1 MGMPPAVRQR
11 GHGEMDSGPT
21 ARRRHRRR
29 LLELSFVVGS
39 FVAAGLVAAGVVAG
53 ADQPSI
59 ASDRSDYAPGNT
71 VVLSGS
77 GWAAD
82 ETVHVVVDDDQS
94 DAWSHEADVV
104 AAADG
109 TVSDSFDLPELAGT
123 FAVTA
128 TATSGSASASFTVTA
143 PTPPPP
149 APTGTPTLDSDEETY
164 APGDTVTLTGSDWQ
178 AGDTVHVAVND
189 DGSDAWD
196 HSADVTVAADGT
208 ITDTFDLPDGLAAE
222 FTATATDP
230 TDRSAT
236 ATFTAVS
243 APAGTPT
250 LDSDEET
257 YAPGDTVTLTGSD
270 WQAGDTVH
278 VAVNDDGSDAW
289 DHSADV
295 TVAADGTHHG
305 HVRSSGRPR
314 RGVHG
319 HGHRSHRPERHGDVL
334 RRIRL
339 GDRALPRALRSGD
352 VDRDAG
358 ADPRCSRSCETRTT
372 SLRSASM
379 ASCSRAAQASRRRST
394 SCARTRA

>member
-1 MGMPPAVRQR
+1 MA
-11 GHGEMDSGPT
+11 SGPT
-21 ARRRHRRR
+21 AVRRHRRR
-29 LLELSFVVGS
+29 LLEITFVVGS
-39 FVAAGLVAAGVVAG
+39 FVAAGLIAAGVVAG

-59 ASDRSDYAPGNT
+59 ASDRSDYAPGDT

-109 TVSDSFDLPELAGT
+109 TVSDSFDLPALAGT
-123 FAVTA
+123 FAITA
-128 TATSGSASASFTVTA
+128 SATSGSASANFTATA

-149 APTGTPTLDSDEETY
+149 
-164 APGDTVTLTGSDWQ
+164 
-178 AGDTVHVAVND
+178 
-189 DGSDAWD
+189 
-196 HSADVTVAADGT
+196 
-208 ITDTFDLPDGLAAE
+208 
-222 FTATATDP
+222 
-230 TDRSAT
+230 
-236 ATFTAVS
+236 

-295 TVAADGTHHG
+295 TVAADGTVTDTFDLPDG
-305 HVRSSGRPR
+305 LAGR
-314 RGVHG
+314 VHR
-319 HGHRSHRPERHGDVL
+319 HGHRSRRQERDSNVYGRIGAGRNTDPGQRRGDVRPRRHGDAHRL
-334 RRIRL
+334 RL
-339 GDRALPRALRSGD
+339 A
-352 VDRDAG
+352 
-358 ADPRCSRSCETRTT
+358 
-372 SLRSASM
+372 
-379 ASCSRAAQASRRRST
+379 RRRHR
-394 SCARTRA
+394 ARRGE

>member
-1 MGMPPAVRQR
+1 MA
-11 GHGEMDSGPT
+11 SGPT
-21 ARRRHRRR
+21 AGRRHRRR
-29 LLELSFVVGS
+29 LLEITFVVGS

-59 ASDRSDYAPGNT
+59 ASDRSDYAPGDT

-208 ITDTFDLPDGLAAE
+208 LTDTFDLPDGLAAE

-230 TDRSAT
+230 ADRSAT

-289 DHSADV
+289 DHSA
-295 TVAADGTHHG
+295 TSPSPPTGRSPTRSIFRTASP
-305 HVRSSGRPR
+305 RSSPPPPPIPPTGAPR
-314 RGVHG
+314 RPSPPASA
-319 HGHRSHRPERHGDVL
+319 RRPSPTSSGSRRER
-334 RRIRL
+334 RPMR
-339 GDRALPRALRSGD
+339 
-352 VDRDAG
+352 
-358 ADPRCSRSCETRTT
+358 
-372 SLRSASM
+372 
-379 ASCSRAAQASRRRST
+379 RRRS
-394 SCARTRA
+394 SLRRAP